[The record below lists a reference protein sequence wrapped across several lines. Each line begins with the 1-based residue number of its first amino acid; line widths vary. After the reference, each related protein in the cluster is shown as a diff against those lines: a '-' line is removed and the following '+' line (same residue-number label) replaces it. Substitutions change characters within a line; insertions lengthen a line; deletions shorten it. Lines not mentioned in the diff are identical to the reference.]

1 MGWQNAQTKGLH
13 RALGLENT
21 LLDSKKREKETM
33 KSLELEKDKKE
44 KITILKMLKIFLDY
58 KKI

>member
-21 LLDSKKREKETM
+21 LLDSKKREKEIM
-33 KSLELEKDKKE
+33 KSLELENDKKE